1 MGLNRNRGQSIHLRL
16 RTDDWN
22 GLRPYE
28 AVVQVRCMCGA
39 RAACVVHVLGTRA
52 VHARHS
58 HMRLRCSSTSSPTT
72 VSTTMTKTSR
82 CAAGPW
88 SWTQPKLALLTL
100 TLALALTSALTLTL
114 TQALALALAPN
125 GLQALNSE
133 LGREYRAHR
142 DAHRGA
148 RSASDHAVAAAAPQE
163 GDEELERASHPG
175 YTLGEGAAAAEAAV
189 AAAARPGYSYPLDVR
204 AAAARAALR
213 RATQGC
219 VECVDDEPPGEQS
232 R

>member
-39 RAACVVHVLGTRA
+39 RAACVVHMLGTRA

-72 VSTTMTKTSR
+72 VSTTMTTTSR

-88 SWTQPKLALLTL
+88 SWPQPKLALLTL
-100 TLALALTSALTLTL
+100 TLALALTPALTLTL
-114 TQALALALAPN
+114 TLHPYP
-125 GLQALNSE
+125 E
-133 LGREYRAHR
+133 P
-142 DAHRGA
+142 GA
-148 RSASDHAVAAAAPQE
+148 QGWPYPAAVGWSDVQTAAANGGIGVPPTEKLDASPAPGIA
-163 GDEELERASHPG
+163 GDGTGCQSTTAQTVSTEWCINNCAMGNCPMTMCSEDCLRPTE
-175 YTLGEGAAAAEAAV
+175 AEIAWAKV
-189 AAAARPGYSYPLDVR
+189 L
-204 AAAARAALR
+204 
-213 RATQGC
+213 
-219 VECVDDEPPGEQS
+219 
-232 R
+232 